1 MAKLKVITDK
11 NILHRVCKDVDMNDI
26 EHCYEI
32 ANQLEKAFKDGECRM
47 LGLSAIQLGIEE
59 NACLIRDKNSKKK
72 FNIYFNLQVRD
83 IKGWKKSNEGCLS
96 EPGVRIDVQ
105 RPIECTVEYDTLDGR
120 HCVRTLKYP
129 DTRVWCHEA
138 DHAKG
143 ILLQDIGTFNA
154 EETRLYATGA
164 QIGAI
169 KRF

>member
-1 MAKLKVITDK
+1 MRLQISWKKHLKMVSV
-11 NILHRVCKDVDMNDI
+11 VCLVYLLFSLVSK
-26 EHCYEI
+26 
-32 ANQLEKAFKDGECRM
+32 RM
-47 LGLSAIQLGIEE
+47 LVLLEIKIL
-59 NACLIRDKNSKKK
+59 KKK

-120 HCVRTLKYP
+120 HCVRTLKYL

-164 QIGAI
+164 EIGAI
-169 KRF
+169 KWF